1 MKVISIND
9 HIQTGPV
16 ELVHG
21 TELEHM
27 RSDPKDGDLYLNW
40 LKSEETLMEGL
51 ERCWRANRLS
61 DLSIGAKDSSNH
73 LVAGS
78 FRNIPQDS

>member
-40 LKSEETLMEGL
+40 LKTEETLMEGL
-51 ERCWRANRLS
+51 ERC
-61 DLSIGAKDSSNH
+61 
-73 LVAGS
+73 
-78 FRNIPQDS
+78 